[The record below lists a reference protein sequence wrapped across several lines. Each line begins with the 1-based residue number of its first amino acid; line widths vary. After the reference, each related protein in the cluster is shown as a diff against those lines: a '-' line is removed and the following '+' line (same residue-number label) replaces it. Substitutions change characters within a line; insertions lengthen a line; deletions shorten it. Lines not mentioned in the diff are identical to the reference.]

1 MAILSVV
8 EEKVV
13 NQLSDILELW
23 NVTYNVVDEKY
34 IAKTKTFVIL
44 NSEQLE
50 WIGQMGL
57 SIFSIQK
64 YDDTLTVRFVSGGGE
79 CFS

>member
-1 MAILSVV
+1 LSVI

-13 NQLSDILELW
+13 NQLSNILELW
-23 NVTYNVVDEKY
+23 RVTYNVEDEKY
-34 IAKTKTFVIL
+34 IAKTRSFIIL
-44 NSEQLE
+44 DSEQLE

-64 YDDTLTVRFVSGGGE
+64 DEDTLTVRFASRGG

>member
-1 MAILSVV
+1 MSVI

-13 NQLSDILELW
+13 SQLSEILELW
-23 NVTYNVVDEKY
+23 SVTYNVEDEKY
-34 IAKTKTFVIL
+34 IAKTNSLIVL

-50 WIGQMGL
+50 WIGHMGL

-64 YDDTLTVRFVSGGGE
+64 YDETITIKFASYGG
-79 CFS
+79 CSS